1 MAIEQGI
8 VIRQGDRPTTVW
20 VQTVRSSACE
30 SCASRDSC
38 RTAETGENQEVEV
51 FNTAGARVGDRIQLM
66 IRTGSLLKATF
77 LLYIFPILGMLG
89 GAVVAQTITDG
100 LRLCNSSV
108 AAAIGALAGL
118 VAALAYVRIRG
129 QRLGNESAYR
139 PHIVRILG
147 RAPLDAHDASP
158 TVHCQIGNA
167 GPSHGK

>member
-20 VQTVRSSACE
+20 VQTTRSSACE

-38 RTAETGENQEVEV
+38 RTAETGEHQEVEV
-51 FNTAGARVGDRIQLM
+51 FNPAGARVGDRIQLM

-89 GAVVAQTITDG
+89 GAVVAQMIADG
-100 LRLCNSSV
+100 LRLGNPSV
-108 AAAIGALAGL
+108 ATAIGALIALG
-118 VAALAYVRIRG
+118 AALAYVRVRG

-147 RAPLDAHDASP
+147 RTSLDAPDASP
-158 TVHCQIGNA
+158 TGGCQVGNA